1 MRSPVILGIVF
12 LATAGLCVAGVP
24 RGALTPA
31 VYLIAGVLGVAGVLI
46 MAGLRAGYYAGLA
59 AGGITALA
67 GAIAWAGVARWS
79 LPMHPALCV
88 VVGLYM
94 CMRVVTSRAAF
105 GPRRRITVESDVD
118 G

>member
-24 RGALTPA
+24 RGTLTPA
-31 VYLIAGVLGVAGVLI
+31 VYLIAGVLGIAGVLI
-46 MAGLRAGYYAGLA
+46 MAGLRVGYYAGLI
-59 AGGITALA
+59 AGGITAMA
-67 GAIAWAGVARWS
+67 GALAWTGVARWS

-94 CMRVVTSRAAF
+94 CMRVVRSKAAF
-105 GPRRRITVESDVD
+105 GPRRRVSASSELS
-118 G
+118 